1 MSHYHPRR
9 DDAGRPV
16 PIRRPSEP
24 TQDTSWTDP
33 AVVACFVPDSP
44 VPSMLNGIR
53 MTAWAPPAVDGI
65 WEGLAFVQ
73 PLQEPVFACPAGLAP
88 AAGVV
93 AIEPDGRLWV
103 AQPTNAFGGTAH
115 AMPKGRVDVGSTL
128 IATALREG
136 WEELGVLVKLTG
148 HLVDLPRSATF
159 TRYYVGHRVAGSP
172 AKMGWESQAV
182 VLCPRAR
189 LADLLDGPHDAAL
202 VDAIMAPDAFRS

>member
-1 MSHYHPRR
+1 MSQYHPRR
-9 DDAGRPV
+9 DAGRPV
-16 PIRRPSEP
+16 PICRPSEP
-24 TQDTSWTDP
+24 TQETSWTDP
-33 AVVACFVPDSP
+33 AAVACFVPDGR
-44 VPSMLNGIR
+44 VPSMLNGIC
-53 MTAWAPPAVDGI
+53 MTAWTPPAFEGI
-65 WEGLAFVQ
+65 WEGLAVVQ
-73 PLQEPVFACPAGLAP
+73 PLHEPAFAPPAGLEP

-93 AIEPDGRLWV
+93 AIEPDGRVWLV
-103 AQPTNAFGGTAH
+103 QPTNAFGGAAH
-115 AMPKGRVDVGSTL
+115 AVPKGRVDVGSTL

-172 AKMGWESQAV
+172 AQMGWESQGG

-202 VDAIMAPDAFRS
+202 VRAIRAYLAR